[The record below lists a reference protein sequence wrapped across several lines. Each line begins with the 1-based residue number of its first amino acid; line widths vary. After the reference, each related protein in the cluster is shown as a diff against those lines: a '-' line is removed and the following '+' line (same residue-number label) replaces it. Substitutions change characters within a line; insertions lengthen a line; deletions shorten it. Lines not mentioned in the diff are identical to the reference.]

1 MESFSVLFYT
11 LLMKL
16 ITSYEKSSTLKTRL
30 TWLRADV
37 PTSSISTFFSSHIY
51 TGDYSVN
58 NDSITI
64 SLQAVLETFKTL
76 CDTTALRNEKRT
88 VNNIEQ
94 QLRDKDKQ
102 IVEVSISL
110 ISYDKRGL
118 YLLEIQLW
126 CCNI

>member
-37 PTSSISTFFSSHIY
+37 PTSSISTFFSSHIQ
-51 TGDYSVN
+51 TGNYSVN
-58 NDSITI
+58 DDSITI
-64 SLQAVLETFKTL
+64 SLQAVLETFRTL
-76 CDTTALRNEKRT
+76 CDTTALGNEKRT
-88 VNNIEQ
+88 VNSIEQ

-118 YLLEIQLW
+118 YLLEIRLW

>member
-37 PTSSISTFFSSHIY
+37 PTSSISTFFSSHIQ
-51 TGDYSVN
+51 TGNYSVN
-58 NDSITI
+58 DDSITI
-64 SLQAVLETFKTL
+64 SLQAVLETFKTW

-118 YLLEIQLW
+118 YLL
-126 CCNI
+126 